1 MPGMVRART
10 SLLQMVRRFALAR
23 HPWPVRLTLNPSQT
37 IILGFV
43 TIILTGAAL
52 LSLPVASESGRSTP
66 PLTALF
72 TATSA
77 TCVTGLT
84 VVDTA
89 DHFSTFGELVI
100 LALIQLGGFGYMTSW
115 AILAL
120 ILGHRIGLR
129 ERIVLTEAHNLYN
142 LGGVVRFTRRLILL
156 TLVIESS
163 GAAIL
168 TLRWMGE
175 EPLGRAL
182 YLGVFHSISAFNN
195 AGFDLMGSSRS
206 LASYVGDPVVS
217 LVIAGLIILGGLG
230 FSVLFDLR
238 SRRLRLHSKT
248 ALLATGMLIG
258 VGTALIALLEFTNP
272 NTLGALPIPTRVL
285 AAFFQAVTPRTAGF
299 STVDIGAMAEPTLV
313 LLAALMF
320 IGASPGGTGGGIKT
334 TTFMAPLAVILSSI
348 RGTGDPAMFGRR
360 IMPQNIHK
368 AMTIAFVS
376 LAFVFAM
383 SVILAVVESLEFLP
397 ALFEITSSFGTV
409 GLSTGLTPHLSPWGR
424 VIVMLTVFSGRVG
437 LLTVAFG
444 LTRRQ
449 RRPQMRFPEERLYIG

>member
-1 MPGMVRART
+1 MVRQFT
-10 SLLQMVRRFALAR
+10 LAR
-23 HPWPVRLTLNPSQT
+23 GPWSVRLTLSPSQT
-37 IILGFV
+37 IIVGFI
-43 TIILTGAAL
+43 TIILVGAGL
-52 LSLPVASESGRSTP
+52 LSLPIASESGRPTP
-66 PLTALF
+66 FLTALF

-77 TCVTGLT
+77 TCVTGLV

-100 LALIQLGGFGYMTSW
+100 LVLIQLGGFGYMTSW

-120 ILGHRIGLR
+120 ILGRRIGLR
-129 ERIVLTEAHNLYN
+129 ERIILTEAHNLYD

-156 TLVIESS
+156 ALIVEAS

-168 TLRWMGE
+168 ALRWLGE

-195 AGFDLMGSSRS
+195 AGFDLMGGFKS
-206 LASYVGDPVVS
+206 LTAYAGDPVVS
-217 LVIAGLIILGGLG
+217 LVMAGLIILGGLG

-238 SRRLRLHSKT
+238 SRRLTLHSKT
-248 ALLATGMLIG
+248 VLLATGMLIG
-258 VGTALIALLEFTNP
+258 VGAALIALFEFANP
-272 NTLGALPIPTRVL
+272 KTLGALPVPVRLL

-299 STVDIGAMAEPTLV
+299 NTVEIGSLAEPTLMLIV
-313 LLAALMF
+313 ALMF

-348 RGTGDPAMFGRR
+348 RGTGDPVMFRRR
-360 IMPQNIHK
+360 IQTQNIYK
-368 AMTIAFVS
+368 ALTIAFVS

-383 SVILAVVESLEFLP
+383 SVLLAVVERVEFLP
-397 ALFEITSSFGTV
+397 ALFEITSGFGTV

-424 VIVMLTVFSGRVG
+424 IIVMLTVFSGRVG

-444 LTRRQ
+444 LTRRH
-449 RRPQMRFPEERLYIG
+449 RPPRVRYPEERLYIG

>member
-1 MPGMVRART
+1 MVR
-10 SLLQMVRRFALAR
+10 QFALAR
-23 HPWPVRLTLNPSQT
+23 GPWSVRLTLSPSQT
-37 IILGFV
+37 IIVGFI
-43 TIILTGAAL
+43 TIILVGAGL
-52 LSLPVASESGRSTP
+52 LSLPIASESGRPTP
-66 PLTALF
+66 FLTALF

-77 TCVTGLT
+77 TCVTGLV

-100 LALIQLGGFGYMTSW
+100 LVLIQLGGFGYMTSW

-120 ILGHRIGLR
+120 ILGRRIGLR
-129 ERIVLTEAHNLYN
+129 ERIILTEAHNLYD

-156 TLVIESS
+156 ALIVEAS

-168 TLRWMGE
+168 ALRWLGE

-195 AGFDLMGSSRS
+195 AGFDLMGGFKS
-206 LASYVGDPVVS
+206 LTAYAGDPFVS

-238 SRRLRLHSKT
+238 SRRLTLHSKT
-248 ALLATGMLIG
+248 VLLATGMLIG
-258 VGTALIALLEFTNP
+258 VGTALIALFEFTNP
-272 NTLGALPIPTRVL
+272 STLGTLPIPTRLL
-285 AAFFQAVTPRTAGF
+285 AAFFQAVTPRTGGF
-299 STVDIGAMAEPTLV
+299 STVEIRALAEPTLV
-313 LLAALMF
+313 LIAALMF

-348 RGTGDPAMFGRR
+348 RGTGDPVMFRRR
-360 IMPQNIHK
+360 IQTQNIYK
-368 AMTIAFVS
+368 ALTIAFVS

-383 SVILAVVESLEFLP
+383 SVLLAVVERVEFLP
-397 ALFEITSSFGTV
+397 ALFEITSGFGTV

-424 VIVMLTVFSGRVG
+424 IIVILTVFSGRVG

-444 LTRRQ
+444 LTRRH
-449 RRPQMRFPEERLYIG
+449 RPPRVRYPEERLYIG

>member
-1 MPGMVRART
+1 MVRQLAPARRLW
-10 SLLQMVRRFALAR
+10 SG
-23 HPWPVRLTLNPSQT
+23 RLTLSPSQT
-37 IILGFV
+37 IIVGFI
-43 TIILTGAAL
+43 TIILVGAAL
-52 LSLPVASESGRSTP
+52 LSLPVASESGAPTP
-66 PLTALF
+66 FLTALF

-89 DHFSTFGELVI
+89 DHYSTFGELVI
-100 LALIQLGGFGYMTSW
+100 LVLIQLGGFGYMTSW

-120 ILGHRIGLR
+120 ILGRRIGLR
-129 ERIVLTEAHNLYN
+129 ERIILTEAHNLYD

-156 TLVIESS
+156 ALIVEAS
-163 GAAIL
+163 GAALL
-168 TLRWMGE
+168 TLRWLGE

-195 AGFDLMGSSRS
+195 AGFDLMGGFKS
-206 LASYVGDPVVS
+206 LTAYAGDPFVS

-230 FSVLFDLR
+230 FTVLFDLR
-238 SRRLRLHSKT
+238 SRRLTLHSKT
-248 ALLATGMLIG
+248 VLLATGMLIG

-272 NTLGALPIPTRVL
+272 STLGTLPIPTRLL
-285 AAFFQAVTPRTAGF
+285 AAFFQAVTPRTGGF
-299 STVDIGAMAEPTLV
+299 STIEIRALAEPTLV
-313 LLAALMF
+313 LIAALMF

-348 RGTGDPAMFGRR
+348 RGTGDPVMFGRR
-360 IMPQNIHK
+360 IMAQNIHK
-368 AMTIAFVS
+368 ALTIAFVS

-383 SVILAVVESLEFLP
+383 SVLLAVVERVEFLP
-397 ALFEITSSFGTV
+397 ALFEITSGFGTV

-424 VIVMLTVFSGRVG
+424 IIVMLTVFSGRVG

-444 LTRRQ
+444 LTRRH
-449 RRPQMRFPEERLYIG
+449 RPPRVRYPEERLYIG